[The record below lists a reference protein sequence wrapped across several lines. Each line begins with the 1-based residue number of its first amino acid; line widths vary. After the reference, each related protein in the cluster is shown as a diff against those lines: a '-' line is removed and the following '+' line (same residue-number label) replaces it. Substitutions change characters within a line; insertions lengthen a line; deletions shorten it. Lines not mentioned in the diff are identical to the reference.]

1 MHLDGWKVLV
11 MDHLATR
18 VISSAL
24 TMYDIMEHKVT
35 LVEKLQLN
43 RQPFPDMDVIYLT
56 LPTVEAAQRISKDFE
71 SRSKAKYNNVHL
83 FFLEN
88 VRYQEIIVACIVIIL
103 TSFSFL
109 LILFRSITMFLVLSK
124 VILCWLAK

>member
-1 MHLDGWKVLV
+1 
-11 MDHLATR
+11 MDDLATR

-35 LVEKLQLN
+35 LVEKLSLN
-43 RQPFPDMDVIYLT
+43 RQPFPDMDVIYLA

-71 SRSKAKYNNVHL
+71 SRSKAKYGKVHL

-88 VRYQEIIVACIVIIL
+88 VRY
-103 TSFSFL
+103 
-109 LILFRSITMFLVLSK
+109 LSQK
-124 VILCWLAK
+124 LYSTDYSPMI